1 MSLYFDVA
9 INSGSSSGNIHV
21 NTAWHSSHPL
31 LAVSNT
37 SPGTPPTP
45 CWQCSISNTQHWTRI
60 TYCRRSGP
68 TPRSAA
74 AT

>member
-37 SPGTPPTP
+37 SWYSSHPLLAV
-45 CWQCSISNTQHWTRI
+45 QHE
-60 TYCRRSGP
+60 
-68 TPRSAA
+68 
-74 AT
+74 